1 MTMLTTHHIIARLS
15 VGKGATIDSTTGEAI
30 TTGYAVATNVQLRIP
45 EACLAAFLPTVESFI
60 TVARDRYTV
69 LGSWAARGFRE
80 FAVTD
85 VYADRDAALYM
96 ARQRGEE
103 AIYDLANGNEIT
115 VN

>member
-1 MTMLTTHHIIARLS
+1 MLDTHQIIARLS
-15 VGKGATIDSTTGEAI
+15 VGKGATISAVTGEDIRA
-30 TTGYAVATNVQLRIP
+30 GYAVATDVQLRVP

-60 TVARDRYTV
+60 TIARDRYTV

-80 FAVTD
+80 FAV
-85 VYADRDAALYM
+85 VEVIKDRDAALYL
-96 ARQRGEE
+96 ARRMGEE